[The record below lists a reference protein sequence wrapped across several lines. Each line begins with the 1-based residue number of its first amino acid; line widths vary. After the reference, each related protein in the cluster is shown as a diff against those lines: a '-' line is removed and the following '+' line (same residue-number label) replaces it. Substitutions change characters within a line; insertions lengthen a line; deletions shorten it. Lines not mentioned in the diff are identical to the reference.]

1 MSRTPEKRPAYEPPA
16 RLLRPTGY
24 NPDMKRPAS
33 IYAGVSLVLLRVVA
47 GGLTLV
53 GIALGWHGVVV
64 ELESVDGFDPGS
76 DVEQLTRGI
85 VVSVGAVFVLLDGLF
100 ALFVFRGSNIARVIV
115 MIFAVASITTS
126 FVAWWVQ
133 GQDITL
139 RTTFVSLSLDILI
152 LLALSSRSAA
162 AYARRNERR

>member
-1 MSRTPEKRPAYEPPA
+1 MSRTPEKRPAYEPPT

-24 NPDMKRPAS
+24 DPDMKRPAS
-33 IYAGVSLVLLRVVA
+33 TYAGVALVMLRVVA
-47 GGLTLV
+47 GIVMLV
-53 GIALGWHGVVV
+53 GIALGWHGVVID
-64 ELESVDGFDPGS
+64 LESIDGFDDS

-85 VVSVGAVFVLLDGLF
+85 IVGVGAVFVVLDALF
-100 ALFVFRGSNIARVIV
+100 AFFVFRGSNIARVIV
-115 MIFAVASITTS
+115 MFFAVASIATS

-139 RTTFVSLSLDILI
+139 QTTFVSLSLDILI